1 MGLAGL
7 PRRDLWLLPLISL
20 STVVVLMIGAEVAAR
35 AIWPKQLF
43 NACRLYDSAVGTHY
57 RPNCSTTM
65 KAPEGPWYVA
75 AYNDC
80 GYRSDA
86 PCDPLPP
93 GRRRIALLGTS
104 LAEGYLVEYPNTIA
118 ARLESDITR
127 LCDTPVDVQNLG
139 TVAPFDG
146 QLLPRMDE
154 ALRLRPQ
161 AIVMVLSPYDIE
173 HADLERPAED
183 SEVPS
188 PPKDFKAQIGQS
200 IRESRAVTMVQH
212 FLFLDRSVYLPLYL
226 RHGDDSDY
234 LRSPLAAKWQQKL
247 EVLDRLIAALAA
259 RAQRASVPL
268 TVAFIPAK
276 PQVAL
281 MGTGRAAISD
291 IHPMALQNAIAPI
304 AAHHGLGFIDTSVAL
319 RARSAP
325 ERLYYQ
331 VDGHLSGEGQPIAA
345 AYIAQ
350 QLAGEREG
358 PFARCHGTMASS
370 GRTR

>member
-1 MGLAGL
+1 MGLGGL

-20 STVVVLMIGAEVAAR
+20 STMVVLLIGAEVAAR

-65 KAPEGPWYVA
+65 KGPEGPWYVA

-146 QLLPRMDE
+146 QLLSRMDE

-161 AIVMVLSPYDIE
+161 AVVLVLSPYDIE

-183 SEVPS
+183 SEA
-188 PPKDFKAQIGQS
+188 PPPPRDFEARVMQS
-200 IRESRAVTMVQH
+200 VRESRAATMAQH
-212 FLFLDRSVYLPLYL
+212 FLFLDPSVYLALYL

-234 LRSPLAAKWQQKL
+234 LRSPLPAKWQHQL
-247 EVLDRLIAALAA
+247 EVLDRLIGALAA
-259 RAQRASVPL
+259 RAQRADVPL

-281 MGTGRAAISD
+281 MGTGRAATSG
-291 IHPMALQNAIAPI
+291 IHPTALQKALAPI
-304 AAHHGLGFIDTSVAL
+304 AARHDIGFIDTSVAL

-345 AYIAQ
+345 AYIAE
-350 QLAGEREG
+350 QLAGAREG
-358 PFARCHGTMASS
+358 PFARCRGMMASI
-370 GRTR
+370 GGTR